1 VTGLPGGLPVDELAD
16 ALRRWTHR
24 PGLVVD
30 DVRCAP
36 VRHRISA
43 PTTRALTRVTVAA
56 SDADGPVTL
65 SLVTKELQAARYG
78 LPPQMPDE
86 ARAHLDTVIPWR
98 LEADVYASPVADRMP
113 DGLRMPDLVTV
124 HEEPGD
130 RMTLWLE
137 DVDPVDTPWTD
148 ADHARAAGLLG
159 RLAARRAGDD
169 RMLPL
174 GGEFLTSYLR
184 DNLLGWSGPLLRS
197 DDLWQ
202 HPLFRL
208 PAVADLRE
216 DLTAL
221 SSRVDAL
228 FARLDALPEVLCH
241 GDATP
246 MNLLRPRSRPTDLV
260 AVDWGTATPA
270 PVGFDVVPLVF
281 GRAEAG
287 TGPATEV
294 PGLLDIAVPAYRDGL
309 AAEGT
314 DVPLETVRTAVVLAA
329 LLRYPS
335 SSLPLEAFL
344 GGAPVTDESIARTLQ
359 RAAFVR
365 MVLDLE
371 RDLPR

>member
-1 VTGLPGGLPVDELAD
+1 MTGLPGGLPVDELAD
-16 ALRRWTHR
+16 ALQRWTHR
-24 PGLVVD
+24 PGLAVD

-36 VRHRISA
+36 IRHRISA

-98 LEADVYASPVADRMP
+98 LEAEAYASPAADRMP
-113 DGLRMPDLVTV
+113 DGLRMPDLVAV
-124 HEEPGD
+124 HEQPGD

-148 ADHARAAGLLG
+148 DDHVRAAGLLG

-169 RMLPL
+169 RLLPR
-174 GGEFLTSYLR
+174 GGEFLTTYLR
-184 DNLLGWSGPLLRS
+184 DNLLGWSGPLLCGDEIWR
-197 DDLWQ
+197 
-202 HPLFRL
+202 HPLFTL
-208 PAVADLRE
+208 PSVAALRP

-221 SSRVDAL
+221 AGRVDAL
-228 FARLDALPEVLCH
+228 FARLDGLPEVLCH

-246 MNLLRPRSRPTDLV
+246 MNLLRPRARPADFV

-287 TGPATEV
+287 TGDADESPR
-294 PGLLDIAVPAYRDGL
+294 LLELAVPAYHEGL
-309 AAEGT
+309 AAEGME
-314 DVPLETVRTAVVLAA
+314 VPLETVRTAVVLAA

-344 GGAPVTDESIARTLQ
+344 GGAPVTDEAVARTVQ